1 MALSLELLKPYKAV
15 IGEYRQWALSDV
27 PRIGMGLPWFDN
39 CTRGGMA
46 PGEVCML
53 IARTGVGKTQLSL
66 NMIAANAHV
75 PTVFFSLEMSAAQL
89 AARLAA
95 ISTNTSAVAIEDALN
110 QFGTHPALEV
120 SAERFQNLYICDKS
134 GLTPKDM
141 SALVEAASDEI
152 APIRFVCIDFLERV
166 GGIASSAGEQV
177 SKAAKKVKDMAKD
190 TGTSVLLLHQV
201 SRSGGSEGHE
211 PLTLSSMKNG
221 GEDDVD
227 YAIGAFRPSLNPE
240 LDEHTRKQKDEQ
252 YFLQFLKNRHGEAPF
267 QGVCHRYNRTTLT
280 IRPWDEPFKDSSAPL
295 LEYED
300 F

>member
-1 MALSLELLKPYKAV
+1 MV
-15 IGEYRQWALSDV
+15 
-27 PRIGMGLPWFDN
+27 
-39 CTRGGMA
+39 
-46 PGEVCML
+46 

-66 NMIAANAHV
+66 NWVAANPHV

-95 ISTNTSAVAIEDALN
+95 ISTNTSAIAIEDSLN

-120 SAERFQNLYICDKS
+120 AAERFENLYICDKS

-141 SALVEAASDEI
+141 TALIDAASSEL
-152 APIRFVCIDFLERV
+152 APIRFVCVDFLERV
-166 GGIASSAGEQV
+166 GGIASSAVEQV
-177 SKAAKKVKDMAKD
+177 SKAAKKIKDMAKD

-240 LDEHTRKQKDEQ
+240 LDEQTRSQKDEQ
-252 YFLQFLKNRHGEAPF
+252 FFLQFLKNRHGDAPF
-267 QGVCHRYNRTTLT
+267 AGVCHRYNRSTLT
-280 IRPWDEPFKDSSAPL
+280 IRPWDEGFVPSSVPL